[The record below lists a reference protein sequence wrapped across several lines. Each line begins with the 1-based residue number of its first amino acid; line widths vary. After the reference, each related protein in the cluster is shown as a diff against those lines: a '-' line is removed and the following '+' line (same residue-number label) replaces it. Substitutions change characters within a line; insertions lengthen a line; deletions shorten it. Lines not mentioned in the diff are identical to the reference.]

1 MSTEDFITLQIQ
13 LPSAEAE
20 ELFTDYVRLHLS
32 LCNDFNLLKAT
43 QDYGPVPTYNLES
56 KSQFCPEAVLHS
68 TMKNGPCS
76 KSWHSHG
83 NL

>member
-1 MSTEDFITLQIQ
+1 MTSPPPVSLW
-13 LPSAEAE
+13 L
-20 ELFTDYVRLHLS
+20 LFDRRDYVRVHLS
-32 LCNDFNLLKAT
+32 LRNDFNVLNAT

-56 KSQFCPEAVLHS
+56 KSQFCPEAVWHS